1 MRRMMFDRVQHVPEL
16 PDRREWELEDG
27 VLYIADDEPYAA
39 WLCPCGC
46 GRIVVVSVEHE
57 NSTHPTWHI
66 EEKDGKGDMVCAK
79 LRVSEL
85 IRAKPGIGRARCE
98 RIMDDLAIARTRC
111 VGGLGP
117 RQVERLAQIL

>member
-46 GRIVVVSVEHE
+46 GRIVVASVEHE

-66 EEKDGKGDMVCAK
+66 EEKDGKVTLNPSVDSMWWPCRSHYFV
-79 LRVSEL
+79 REN
-85 IRAKPGIGRARCE
+85 
-98 RIMDDLAIARTRC
+98 RIEW
-111 VGGLGP
+111 V
-117 RQVERLAQIL
+117 

>member
-1 MRRMMFDRVQHVPEL
+1 MATKSFQRTPL
-16 PDRREWELEDG
+16 PTFTPDERREHLRKAAQLRVRRAQVKEDFAQG
-27 VLYIADDEPYAA
+27 KISFLDIIECA
-39 WLCPCGC
+39 
-46 GRIVVVSVEHE
+46 R
-57 NSTHPTWHI
+57 
-66 EEKDGKGDMVCAK
+66 EEKEGKGDMVCAK

-98 RIMDDLAIARTRC
+98 RIRDDLAIARTRC